1 MGIRKWDQLPQYM
14 KNEKVRPYY
23 EMLKRRP
30 CDLFLKRGMDL
41 LMALILTVIL
51 SPVMLILAV
60 CIKADSSGPVFF
72 RQKRITRY
80 GKEYRI
86 FKFRTMVADAD
97 KKGPAV
103 TAAGDSRITRMGNL
117 LRKCRLDE
125 LPQLFN
131 VISGDMSFV
140 GTRPEVKKYV
150 DAYSDE
156 MYATLLLPAGITSR
170 TSIAYKDEDEVME
183 KYLKET
189 GRTVDEVYI
198 SCILPEKMKYNLDYL
213 RKFSVFG
220 DIKVMIDTVLAVI
233 R

>member
-1 MGIRKWDQLPQYM
+1 MI
-14 KNEKVRPYY
+14 
-23 EMLKRRP
+23 
-30 CDLFLKRGMDL
+30 
-41 LMALILTVIL
+41 
-51 SPVMLILAV
+51 
-60 CIKADSSGPVFF
+60 
-72 RQKRITRY
+72 
-80 GKEYRI
+80 
-86 FKFRTMVADAD
+86 ADAD

-156 MYATLLLPAGITSR
+156 MFATLLLPAGITSR

-183 KYLKET
+183 KYLRET
-189 GRTVDEVYI
+189 GSTVDEIYI
-198 SCILPEKMKYNLDYL
+198 RYVLPEKMKYNLDYL
-213 RKFSVFG
+213 KKFSISG
-220 DIKVMIDTVLAVI
+220 DIKVMIDTVFAVI

>member
-1 MGIRKWDQLPQYM
+1 MGKSTGSLNSAPWSR
-14 KNEKVRPYY
+14 
-23 EMLKRRP
+23 
-30 CDLFLKRGMDL
+30 
-41 LMALILTVIL
+41 
-51 SPVMLILAV
+51 
-60 CIKADSSGPVFF
+60 
-72 RQKRITRY
+72 TRT
-80 GKEYRI
+80 R
-86 FKFRTMVADAD
+86 
-97 KKGPAV
+97 KGPAV

-183 KYLKET
+183 KYLRET

-198 SCILPEKMKYNLDYL
+198 RCMSC
-213 RKFSVFG
+213 RK
-220 DIKVMIDTVLAVI
+220 K
-233 R
+233 